1 MPSSYAGPTS
11 SYSSYYPSYYSTPFF
26 SSGYSGGYSS
36 YYSRGSSYSSG
47 STAPSSYSA
56 GNDCS
61 RLAREAVRDLQASRT
76 RYRGSK
82 TDTELTLGLRSKSVE
97 PSLAKEASVTRELY
111 REREFTPAREEVRR
125 PSVREESVPAA
136 PTTRRSNSSR
146 YGSSS
151 SLAPVASALPDWV
164 SSASSRFSKATASLY
179 QKSRGALGVLRSSS
193 LFDLRGSSSD
203 LRGSTSDLRASNS
216 NLTRG
221 SVSDLRGSTSNLHRA
236 GSISSLHSS
245 KLDPSSN
252 LTSRGS
258 VADLRSST
266 SELRSSTADLRG
278 STSCLAH
285 ARDRARRQTTQ
296 VSELDLSRAR
306 MWGEPR
312 DESRESSVVCRGR
325 RGTLDLGYSSIA
337 SSRRQSIGEEP
348 DYKKLWEESQ
358 AENARLRV
366 EMAGIRVELED
377 TRRKLRE
384 AMLERAGGRAAMEE
398 RLEKMQQEVAS
409 LGALREENEEL
420 REQNSSLSLVISKMA
435 EKAGKTTRV

>member
-1 MPSSYAGPTS
+1 VNKQLDTQKERGLARRVKMNPRSRRTGLMPGSYSGANS
-11 SYSSYYPSYYSTPFF
+11 SYSYYPTYYSTPFF

-56 GNDCS
+56 G
-61 RLAREAVRDLQASRT
+61 
-76 RYRGSK
+76 
-82 TDTELTLGLRSKSVE
+82 LRSKSVE
-97 PSLAKEASVTRELY
+97 PSLAKEASVTRELFKD
-111 REREFTPAREEVRR
+111 REFTPAREEVRR
-125 PSVREESVPAA
+125 PSIREESVPTA
-136 PTTRRSNSSR
+136 TTSSR
-146 YGSSS
+146 SKNRWGSSS
-151 SLAPVASALPDWV
+151 SLAPVASTLPDWV

-203 LRGSTSDLRASNS
+203 LRASNSDLRASNS
-216 NLTRG
+216 NLRG

-236 GSISSLHSS
+236 SSISNLHSS
-245 KLDPSSN
+245 KLEASSN
-252 LTSRGS
+252 PMRSS
-258 VADLRSST
+258 VSDLRSST

-306 MWGEPR
+306 MWGEAR
-312 DESRESSVVCRGR
+312 DESREGSVVCRGR
-325 RGTLDLGYSSIA
+325 RGTLDLGYSSLSA
-337 SSRRQSIGEEP
+337 SRRQSIGEEP
-348 DYKKLWEESQ
+348 DYKRLWEESQ

-366 EMAGIRVELED
+366 EMAGIRMELED

-384 AMLERAGGRAAMEE
+384 AMLERAGGGEKAAMEE
-398 RLEKMQQEVAS
+398 RLEKMQKEVAALS
-409 LGALREENEEL
+409 ALREENEEL
-420 REQNSSLSLVISKMA
+420 REQNTSLSLVITKMA

>member
-1 MPSSYAGPTS
+1 MPSSYSSGPTS
-11 SYSSYYPSYYSTPFF
+11 SYSYYPSYYSTPFF

-56 GNDCS
+56 G
-61 RLAREAVRDLQASRT
+61 
-76 RYRGSK
+76 
-82 TDTELTLGLRSKSVE
+82 LRSKSVE
-97 PSLAKEASVTRELY
+97 PSLAKEASVTRELFK
-111 REREFTPAREEVRR
+111 EREFTPAREEVRR
-125 PSVREESVPAA
+125 PSVREESAPAA
-136 PTTRRSNSSR
+136 PTSRRSNNSKR

-216 NLTRG
+216 NLNRG

-236 GSISSLHSS
+236 GSISSLHHSS
-245 KLDPSSN
+245 KLDLSSSN

-258 VADLRSST
+258 VADLRSSA

-306 MWGEPR
+306 MWGESR

-384 AMLERAGGRAAMEE
+384 AMLERAGGQEKAVMEE
-398 RLEKMQQEVAS
+398 RLEKMQKEVATLS
-409 LGALREENEEL
+409 ALREENEEL
-420 REQNSSLSLVISKMA
+420 REQNSSLSLVITKMA
-435 EKAGKTTRV
+435 EKAGRTTRV

>member
-1 MPSSYAGPTS
+1 MPSSYGGSTS
-11 SYSSYYPSYYSTPFF
+11 SYSYYPSYYSTPFF

-36 YYSRGSSYSSG
+36 YYSRGNSYSSG

-56 GNDCS
+56 
-61 RLAREAVRDLQASRT
+61 
-76 RYRGSK
+76 
-82 TDTELTLGLRSKSVE
+82 GLRSKSVE

-111 REREFTPAREEVRR
+111 KEREFTPAREEVRR
-125 PSVREESVPAA
+125 PSVREESAPAAA
-136 PTTRRSNSSR
+136 PTTRRSNSKR

-216 NLTRG
+216 NLNRG

-236 GSISSLHSS
+236 GSISSLHNS

-252 LTSRGS
+252 LTGRSS

-266 SELRSSTADLRG
+266 SELRSSTSDLRG

-306 MWGEPR
+306 MWGESR

-384 AMLERAGGRAAMEE
+384 AMLERAGGREKAAMEE
-398 RLEKMQQEVAS
+398 RLEKMQQEVATLS
-409 LGALREENEEL
+409 ALREENEEL

>member
-1 MPSSYAGPTS
+1 MPSYSGPTS
-11 SYSSYYPSYYSTPFF
+11 AYSYYPSYYSTPFF

-47 STAPSSYSA
+47 STAPTSYSA

-61 RLAREAVRDLQASRT
+61 RLSREAVRDLQASRT

-111 REREFTPAREEVRR
+111 KEREFTPAREEVRR
-125 PSVREESVPAA
+125 PSIREESAPAA
-136 PTTRRSNSSR
+136 PTRRSNSSR

-216 NLTRG
+216 NLNRG

-236 GSISSLHSS
+236 GSVSNLHSS
-245 KLDPSSN
+245 KLDPSSSN
-252 LTSRGS
+252 LTGRGS

-306 MWGEPR
+306 MWGESR

-384 AMLERAGGRAAMEE
+384 AMLERAGGREKAAMEE
-398 RLEKMQQEVAS
+398 RLEKMQQEVATLS
-409 LGALREENEEL
+409 ALREENEEL
-420 REQNSSLSLVISKMA
+420 KEQNSSLSLVISKMA

>member
-1 MPSSYAGPTS
+1 M
-11 SYSSYYPSYYSTPFF
+11 
-26 SSGYSGGYSS
+26 
-36 YYSRGSSYSSG
+36 
-47 STAPSSYSA
+47 
-56 GNDCS
+56 
-61 RLAREAVRDLQASRT
+61 
-76 RYRGSK
+76 
-82 TDTELTLGLRSKSVE
+82 
-97 PSLAKEASVTRELY
+97 
-111 REREFTPAREEVRR
+111 
-125 PSVREESVPAA
+125 REESVPPAA
-136 PTTRRSNSSR
+136 PAPTHRSNSKR

-216 NLTRG
+216 NLNRG

-236 GSISSLHSS
+236 GSISNLHSS

-296 VSELDLSRAR
+296 APQKCWVSD
-306 MWGEPR
+306 
-312 DESRESSVVCRGR
+312 
-325 RGTLDLGYSSIA
+325 
-337 SSRRQSIGEEP
+337 
-348 DYKKLWEESQ
+348 
-358 AENARLRV
+358 
-366 EMAGIRVELED
+366 
-377 TRRKLRE
+377 
-384 AMLERAGGRAAMEE
+384 
-398 RLEKMQQEVAS
+398 
-409 LGALREENEEL
+409 
-420 REQNSSLSLVISKMA
+420 
-435 EKAGKTTRV
+435 